1 MYFNK
6 LRIIIMILLF
16 GLAAPRL
23 SARILTVDRVAAVVQ
38 NEIITLSDIDK
49 ALLLYPVLREADE
62 SERDLYLRVLDNLI
76 RYKIAWLEYRD
87 EIQLTSGDFNPLQT
101 AIIRKAGSL
110 GNVISLLQ
118 RFDMDWDDL
127 KTFIRERVMYEKLL
141 KDNFQMKITIPFP
154 RIEEFYNTRYLPTQK
169 SLNLPVL
176 SLVEM
181 APVIEKHLRTQQ
193 TEDRVSG
200 WLREIKESYR
210 VENRLITETP

>member
-1 MYFNK
+1 MYFK
-6 LRIIIMILLF
+6 KFRFAIMIPVLC
-16 GLAAPRL
+16 LAATGL
-23 SARILTVDRVAAVVQ
+23 FARILTVDRIAAVVQ

-49 ALLLYPVLREADE
+49 ALLLYPILRKAGE

-76 RYKIAWLEYRD
+76 RHKIAWLEYRD
-87 EIQLTSGDFNPLQT
+87 EIQLTAGDFNPLQT

-154 RIEEFYNTRYLPTQK
+154 RIEEFYNTQYLPTQK
-169 SLNLPVL
+169 SLDLPAL

-193 TEDRVSG
+193 TEDRVSS

-210 VENRLITETP
+210 VENRLVMETP